1 MARQTAY
8 IVQSF
13 VAGRGNRLKGDTPV
27 SCKTAD
33 AACQKAKRLG
43 PTKLGVV
50 AFSSSAD
57 LELGDYD
64 EEPVILFKTG
74 RLPDQFEN

>member
-1 MARQTAY
+1 MARETVY

-13 VAGRGNRLKGDTPV
+13 IAGRGNRLKADTPI
-27 SCKTAD
+27 SCKTENGARQM
-33 AACQKAKRLG
+33 AERLG
-43 PTKLGVV
+43 QTKIGVV

-57 LELGDYD
+57 IEQGEYD
-64 EEPVILFKTG
+64 EEPVVLFKTG